1 MKLQLPWYQAKK
13 YFHFSWPAM
22 KAPPPVVCDKKV
34 SQMSSSAR
42 GSSWSKNHPISP
54 PFQLRGRKHGWAE
67 FILLEFQWLR
77 LAIIIPYLSLL
88 GNTSFHP
95 AYRLEQWVG
104 WDYCL
109 RWLACYLILLG
120 TSTCLCKNHFKTCQF
135 DCPFHTEEVWFG
147 FKS

>member
-13 YFHFSWPAM
+13 YFYFSWPAM

-67 FILLEFQWLR
+67 FILLEFQRLR

-88 GNTSFHP
+88 GISPSISIRTMGWL
-95 AYRLEQWVG
+95 RLLPWLVG
-104 WDYCL
+104 
-109 RWLACYLILLG
+109 LLFTFVG
-120 TSTCLCKNHFKTCQF
+120 HKHVFLQEPFQDFCQF
-135 DCPFHTEEVWFG
+135 HCPFHGEEVWFG

>member
-42 GSSWSKNHPISP
+42 GSSWSENHPISP

-67 FILLEFQWLR
+67 FILLEFQRLR

-88 GNTSFHP
+88 GISPSISIRTMGWL
-95 AYRLEQWVG
+95 RLLPSLVG
-104 WDYCL
+104 LLFTFVGHKHVFLQEPFQDLSIRLSISHGGCL
-109 RWLACYLILLG
+109 IWL
-120 TSTCLCKNHFKTCQF
+120 
-135 DCPFHTEEVWFG
+135 
-147 FKS
+147 